1 MTTNYILDISKEEYR
16 DDYADG
22 ANGEL
27 WQIYAKQQLI
37 SDLESILSDAKKYK
51 QFRSSNS
58 NSNHK
63 KTWLSHNAILV
74 SSPRGT
80 GKTVFLRNSKSM
92 WDSGSTKKDELYF
105 LDVIDPTMLMA
116 NDSFSNVIVAQIY
129 QVVSDKLSQNNCCD
143 VESRKLR
150 ETFHKSLKQL
160 AESMG
165 KNGEFNGLTGI
176 DKVLKYNS
184 GIQLE
189 SNFHLFVESAIA
201 ILGCNAIVV
210 TIDDVDMALDRAFE
224 VVDDVRRFLGC
235 PYLIPIVSGDI
246 KLYEHMTQT
255 HFDEKAY
262 DNSTKDVQLK
272 NNGKEL
278 SKELTT
284 AYLTKVFPASM
295 RIGLFSIERILPKLN
310 IFDGEEQLT
319 YKNYREELLNRF
331 YFLCHNRDARRYWS
345 DPESARELSQLV
357 RVIKPRVLRE
367 SNNDIKEIELHNSF
381 KNWTALKKSGELFAH
396 SESTITWLHE
406 GNESFDIR
414 NLLVFNI
421 VRQTDK
427 VAFPWSEYDV
437 LTTQIEALDSLPEQG
452 GKGYKNLELLKS
464 SFSKNLTCLK
474 AMPPMEFLVKDFW
487 ITIPTIKNS
496 KQLKINNIEDK
507 ELLSEAKKLGE
518 QWQSENILQYTAE
531 QLLLDVYTD
540 SSLYSTLNNS
550 YNFLFFSRAFE
561 LIFYSLKQEKNLKF
575 LLTNIYQILRRKPF
589 YSVIS
594 MADTKIAFD
603 GEEDEL
609 SFSED
614 STVISSSLV
623 ISAEIRAWRKK
634 HNDVF
639 KEFDA
644 IKLIPIFS
652 YCFNSVLTAMNV
664 IKGNYSRAK
673 NKKDTSEAFKDEH
686 LTDMVIRFK
695 YNLLNSILR
704 AGIFGEAI
712 YANVLIGA
720 KSSTVRNADKLKS
733 YERTYQ
739 RNLNLLEEEQSSFEN
754 NPIETARLQ
763 QVMRLHDLIS
773 EHPVFSMV
781 IDENNQHLLKIG
793 SKDRGQNSGKSAEKN
808 NKSSIKSKSFI
819 NSYHIQDA
827 ELCRKYRL
835 DNFLGSAFKDVA
847 MLMTHIVKGN
857 ISKELTISK
866 KLHEARKSTEYRK
879 RLDIIFKS
887 IKSALE
893 RQGDDFFD
901 SSDFTSIKDK
911 RISNILRVVSKM
923 ELNND

>member
-22 ANGEL
+22 ASGEL

-37 SDLESILSDAKKYK
+37 SDLESILTDAKKYK
-51 QFRSSNS
+51 QFRRDNS
-58 NSNHK
+58 NSNQK

-92 WDSGSTKKDELYF
+92 WDSGSIKKDELYF

-143 VESRKLR
+143 DKNRKLR
-150 ETFHKSLKQL
+150 EAFHKSLKQL

-176 DKVLKYNS
+176 DKVLKYSS

-189 SNFHLFVESAIA
+189 NNFHLFVESAIA

-255 HFDEKAY
+255 HFDERAY
-262 DNSTKDVQLK
+262 DNSTQDIQLK
-272 NNGKEL
+272 ENGKEL
-278 SKELTT
+278 STELTT

-310 IFDGEEQLT
+310 ILDGEEQLT

-357 RVIKPRVLRE
+357 RVIKPKVLRE
-367 SNNDIKEIELHNSF
+367 NNNDIKEIELHNSF
-381 KNWTALKKSGELFAH
+381 KNWAALKKSGELFAH
-396 SESTITWLHE
+396 SESAITWLHE

-421 VRQTDK
+421 KRQTDK

-437 LTTQIEALDSLPEQG
+437 LTMQIEALDSLPEQG
-452 GKGYKNLELLKS
+452 GKGFKNLDLLKS

-487 ITIPTIKNS
+487 ITISAIKSS
-496 KQLKINNIEDK
+496 KQLKINSIEDN
-507 ELLSEAKKLGE
+507 ELLLEAKKIGE
-518 QWQSENILQYTAE
+518 HWETADTLQHTAE

-550 YNFLFFSRAFE
+550 YKFLFFSRAFE
-561 LIFYSLKQEKNLKF
+561 LIFYSLKGEDKLESLIMN
-575 LLTNIYQILRRKPF
+575 TYQILRRKPF

-623 ISAEIRAWRKK
+623 LSAKIRSWRKK
-634 HNDVF
+634 HNDIF
-639 KEFDA
+639 KDFDA

-664 IKGNYSRAK
+664 IKGNFSRAK

-720 KSSTVRNADKLKS
+720 KSSTVRSEDKIIS

-739 RNLNLLEEEQSSFEN
+739 RNLKLLEEELRSFKDSSNEK
-754 NPIETARLQ
+754 THLQ
-763 QVMRLHDLIS
+763 QVMQLHNAIS
-773 EHPVFSMV
+773 EHPILNFSGS
-781 IDENNQHLLKIG
+781 ESSQELLKIG
-793 SKDRGQNSGKSAEKN
+793 KKDTDS
-808 NKSSIKSKSFI
+808 
-819 NSYHIQDA
+819 
-827 ELCRKYRL
+827 
-835 DNFLGSAFKDVA
+835 V
-847 MLMTHIVKGN
+847 T
-857 ISKELTISK
+857 
-866 KLHEARKSTEYRK
+866 
-879 RLDIIFKS
+879 
-887 IKSALE
+887 
-893 RQGDDFFD
+893 D
-901 SSDFTSIKDK
+901 SSDKKVNKNFILKNPSSDYDILEHCHFELSHIIGDAYQNIAIILSNFINGRVSKEKTILSKLQALRGSEDGRSLLGEVLLPIQQAIKEFDGNLFTSDDFHAIADERLK
-911 RISNILRVVSKM
+911 NTLLAVSKM
-923 ELNND
+923 DLEND

>member
-1 MTTNYILDISKEEYR
+1 MTANYILDISKEEYR

-22 ANGEL
+22 ENGEL

-51 QFRSSNS
+51 QFRRSNA
-58 NSNHK
+58 NPNHK

-92 WDSGSTKKDELYF
+92 WEAGSTKKDELYF

-143 VESRKLR
+143 EGNRKLR

-165 KNGEFNGLTGI
+165 KNVEFNGLTGI
-176 DKVLKYNS
+176 DKVLKYSS

-189 SNFHLFVESAIA
+189 NNFHLFVESAIA

-262 DNSTKDVQLK
+262 DNSTKDEQLK
-272 NNGKEL
+272 DNGQEL

-310 IFDGEEQLT
+310 IFDGEEQVT

-357 RVIKPRVLRE
+357 RVIKPKVLRE
-367 SNNDIKEIELHNSF
+367 NNNDIKEIGLHNSF
-381 KNWTALKKSGELFAH
+381 KNWAALKKSGELFAY
-396 SESTITWLHE
+396 SESAIAWLHE
-406 GNESFDIR
+406 GETNENFDIR
-414 NLLVFNI
+414 KLLAFNI
-421 VRQTDK
+421 KRQTDK
-427 VAFPWSEYDV
+427 VAFPWSKYDV
-437 LTTQIEALDSLPEQG
+437 LAAQIEALDSLPEQG
-452 GKGYKNLELLKS
+452 GKGYKNLELLNS
-464 SFSKNLTCLK
+464 SFKKDLTCLK
-474 AMPPMEFLVKDFW
+474 AMPPMEFLVNDFW

-496 KQLKINNIEDK
+496 KQIKINNIEDN
-507 ELLSEAKKLGE
+507 ELLLEAKKLGE
-518 QWQSENILQYTAE
+518 NWQGENIFQHTAE

-550 YNFLFFSRAFE
+550 FNFLFFSRAFE
-561 LIFYSLKQEKNLKF
+561 LIFYSLKREENLGS
-575 LLTNIYQILRRKPF
+575 LLLNIYQILRRKPF
-589 YSVIS
+589 YSVVS

-603 GEEDEL
+603 GEEEEL

-614 STVISSSLV
+614 STLISSTLV
-623 ISAEIRAWRKK
+623 LSAKIREWREVHKGL
-634 HNDVF
+634 F
-639 KEFDA
+639 KEVNA

-673 NKKDTSEAFKDEH
+673 NKKDTSEAFRDEY

-695 YNLLNSILR
+695 YNFLNSILR
-704 AGIFGEAI
+704 AGIFGEAV

-720 KSSTVRNADKLKS
+720 KSSTVRDEGNLKS
-733 YERTYQ
+733 FERTYQ
-739 RNLNLLEEEQSSFEN
+739 RNLKLVEEELSGFEGSKN
-754 NPIETARLQ
+754 KKTQL
-763 QVMRLHDLIS
+763 LHVIQLHNAIS
-773 EHPVFSMV
+773 EHPIFNFLDTES
-781 IDENNQHLLKIG
+781 IQKLLKIG
-793 SKDRGQNSGKSAEKN
+793 NKDSDS
-808 NKSSIKSKSFI
+808 
-819 NSYHIQDA
+819 
-827 ELCRKYRL
+827 
-835 DNFLGSAFKDVA
+835 V
-847 MLMTHIVKGN
+847 T
-857 ISKELTISK
+857 
-866 KLHEARKSTEYRK
+866 
-879 RLDIIFKS
+879 
-887 IKSALE
+887 
-893 RQGDDFFD
+893 D
-901 SSDFTSIKDK
+901 SSDKKTSKNFNFKSLSSNLDILEQCEFELNHLIGDAYQNIAII
-911 RISNILRVVSKM
+911 ISNFINGRITREETIRTKLQELRDSEDGRLPVGEVLLPIQQAINEFDGNLFMSEDFLSIDDIRLKNTLLAVSKM